1 MRMSLISTRFFQ
13 LNLPAAICFIFFSL
27 KSFSGS
33 VVKMV
38 RFGGET
44 VTQPS
49 SPSGAWE
56 DKGYMGVDSESVGES
71 SNIIK

>member
-1 MRMSLISTRFFQ
+1 MRISRRKFNEGEFDIDSVFPTESSCSDF
-13 LNLPAAICFIFFSL
+13 
-27 KSFSGS
+27 GS